1 MSGGLFAASVAFYL
15 VFGVF
20 VVAFTGLAV
29 FTIVWAVR
37 RDMKSRREWLAS
49 QRSGQEPNEGI

>member
-20 VVAFTGLAV
+20 VVAFIGLAI
-29 FTIVWAVR
+29 FTILWAVR

-49 QRSGQEPNEGI
+49 QESEPESNEGL

>member
-1 MSGGLFAASVAFYL
+1 MAFYL

-49 QRSGQEPNEGI
+49 QRSGEESNEGL